1 MMTINRSLNAI
12 MGRVYYMGGLNLEK
26 YIIGVDL
33 GGTKIT
39 TAISDLDGQILSK
52 TTIATLSSEGEKKV
66 VERIIETIAVVL
78 KESEI
83 TKDKVL
89 SIGIGSPGIINP
101 IEGKIMMAANLPFK
115 DYCLV
120 EPIKAYFDISCYL
133 ENDAN
138 AAALGEF
145 TFGAGRGKKNFIYVT
160 VSTGVGGAAIIDGKL
175 YHGNTS
181 NAFEVGHM
189 ILDPRSEIKCNCG
202 LYGDVEAL
210 CSGTAIAKQA
220 VNAVKQ
226 GKETLLSEVSE
237 ISTKD
242 VHEAYLKEDAV
253 AKEILHE
260 AFDYMGIAVA
270 NLITIF
276 DPEMVVIGGGVSG
289 IGNLFFDRVKASAK
303 KSCLDFIFDPV
314 EILPSSLG
322 QDTGVFGA
330 LAIAKSRIN

>member
-1 MMTINRSLNAI
+1 M
-12 MGRVYYMGGLNLEK
+12 EK

-39 TAISDLDGQILSK
+39 TAISDLEGRILSK
-52 TTIATLSSEGEKKV
+52 TTIATLASEGEKKV
-66 VERIIETIAVVL
+66 VDRILETIQVVL
-78 KESEI
+78 TESKISKEHI
-83 TKDKVL
+83 L
-89 SIGIGSPGIINP
+89 SIGVGSPGIINP
-101 IEGKIMMAANLPFK
+101 LEGKIMMAANLPFEN
-115 DYCLV
+115 YCLV
-120 EPIKAYFDISCYL
+120 EPIQAHFHIPCYL

-145 TFGAGRGKKNFIYVT
+145 SFGTGRGKKNFIYVT

-189 ILDPRSEIKCNCG
+189 ILDPKSEIRCNCG

-210 CSGTAIAKQA
+210 CSGTAIAKKA
-220 VNAVKQ
+220 ASAVKL
-226 GKETLLSEVSE
+226 GRETLLSQVQE
-237 ISTKD
+237 ISTKE
-242 VHEAYLKEDAV
+242 VYEAYLKKDAV
-253 AKEILHE
+253 AMEILHE
-260 AFDYMGIAVA
+260 AFDYMGVAVA

-276 DPEMVVIGGGVSG
+276 DPEMVVIGGGVSS
-289 IGNLFFDRVKASAK
+289 IGELFFDRVKASAK
-303 KSCLDFIFDPV
+303 RSCLDFIFDPV

-330 LAIAKSRIN
+330 LAIAKSGITE

>member
-1 MMTINRSLNAI
+1 M
-12 MGRVYYMGGLNLEK
+12 EK

-39 TAISDLDGQILSK
+39 TAISDVEGHVLSK

-66 VERIIETIAVVL
+66 VERIIETIQFVLTESKIHQDLVVA
-78 KESEI
+78 
-83 TKDKVL
+83 
-89 SIGIGSPGIINP
+89 IGIGSPGIINP
-101 IEGKIMMAANLPFK
+101 IEGKIVMAANLPFEN
-115 DYCLV
+115 YCLV
-120 EPIKAYFDISCYL
+120 EPIHQHFDIPCYL

-145 TFGAGRGKKNFIYVT
+145 TFGAGRGKRNFIYVT

-175 YHGNTS
+175 YRGNTS

-189 ILDPRSEIKCNCG
+189 ILDPRSQIRCNCG

-210 CSGTAIAKQA
+210 CSGTAMAKSA
-220 VNAVKQ
+220 TNAVKQ
-226 GKETLLSEVSE
+226 GKETLLKDVQE
-237 ISTKD
+237 ISTKE
-242 VHEAYLKEDAV
+242 VYEAYLKKDAV
-253 AKEILHE
+253 AMEILYE

-276 DPEMVVIGGGVSG
+276 DPEMVVIGGGVSS
-289 IGNLFFDRVKASAK
+289 IGDLFFDRVKASAK
-303 KSCLDFIFDPV
+303 RSCLDFIFDPV
-314 EILPSSLG
+314 EIVPSSLG

-330 LAIAKSRIN
+330 LAIAKSGFDRHR

>member
-1 MMTINRSLNAI
+1 L
-12 MGRVYYMGGLNLEK
+12 GK

-39 TAISDLDGQILSK
+39 TAISNLEGHILSK

-66 VERIIETIAVVL
+66 VERIIETIQFVL
-78 KESEI
+78 TESEI
-83 TKDKVL
+83 SKDQVL
-89 SIGIGSPGIINP
+89 SIGVGSPGIINP
-101 IEGKIMMAANLPFK
+101 LEGKIMMAANLPFEN
-115 DYCLV
+115 YCLV
-120 EPIKAYFDISCYL
+120 EPIRAYFDIPCYL

-189 ILDPRSEIKCNCG
+189 ILDPRSEIQCNCG

-210 CSGTAIAKQA
+210 CSGTAIAKSA
-220 VNAVKQ
+220 ANAVKQ
-226 GKETLLSEVSE
+226 GKKTMLSELQE
-237 ISTKD
+237 ISTKE
-242 VHEAYLKEDAV
+242 VYEAYLKKDAI
-253 AKEILHE
+253 AMEILHD

-276 DPEMVVIGGGVSG
+276 DPEMVVIGGGVSS
-289 IGNLFFDRVKASAK
+289 IGDLFFDRVKASAK

-314 EILPSSLG
+314 EIMASSLG
-322 QDTGVFGA
+322 QETGVFGA
-330 LAIAKSRIN
+330 LAIAKNSINN

>member
-1 MMTINRSLNAI
+1 MIKVLYI
-12 MGRVYYMGGLNLEK
+12 GGFRLEK

-39 TAISDLDGQILSK
+39 TAISDLDGHILTK

-66 VERIIETIAVVL
+66 VERIIETIQFVLEESKISKVKVV
-78 KESEI
+78 
-83 TKDKVL
+83 

-101 IEGKIMMAANLPFK
+101 LEGKIMMAANLPFEN
-115 DYCLV
+115 YCLV
-120 EPIKAYFDISCYL
+120 EPISAYFNIPCYL

-210 CSGTAIAKQA
+210 CSGTAIAKRA
-220 VNAVKQ
+220 VIAIKQ
-226 GKETLLSEVSE
+226 GKETLLSGVQE
-237 ISTKD
+237 ISTKE
-242 VHEAYLKEDAV
+242 VYEAYIKKDQV
-253 AKEILHE
+253 ATEILYE

-276 DPEMVVIGGGVSG
+276 DPEMVVIGGGVSS
-289 IGNLFFDRVKASAK
+289 IGDLFFDRVKASAK

-314 EILPSSLG
+314 EIMPSSLG

-330 LAIAKSRIN
+330 LAIAKNSINN

>member
-1 MMTINRSLNAI
+1 M
-12 MGRVYYMGGLNLEK
+12 EK

-39 TAISDLDGQILSK
+39 TAISDLEGQILSK

-120 EPIKAYFDISCYL
+120 EPIKAYFDIPCYL

-138 AAALGEF
+138 AAALGEY
-145 TFGAGRGKKNFIYVT
+145 TFGAGSGKKNFIYVT

-189 ILDPRSEIKCNCG
+189 ILDPRSDTRCNCG

-210 CSGTAIAKQA
+210 CSGTAISKRAKEAITSGRQTILTEHEVITAYEVYQA
-220 VNAVKQ
+220 YEA
-226 GKETLLSEVSE
+226 GDALS
-237 ISTKD
+237 
-242 VHEAYLKEDAV
+242 
-253 AKEILHE
+253 KEILDE
-260 AFDYMGIAVA
+260 AWDYLGIAIA
-270 NLITIF
+270 NLIVTF
-276 DPEMVVIGGGVSG
+276 DPDIIAIGGGVSR
-289 IGNLFFDRVKASAK
+289 IGKVMFDAVKASAQK
-303 KSCLDFIFDPV
+303 RCIEFMFNSVKIVPTGLK
-314 EILPSSLG
+314 
-322 QDTGVFGA
+322 QDTGVMGAIA
-330 LAIAKSRIN
+330 LALVNSREK

>member
-1 MMTINRSLNAI
+1 MVKAQYI
-12 MGRVYYMGGLNLEK
+12 GGFRLEK

-66 VERIIETIAVVL
+66 VERIIETIESVL
-78 KESEI
+78 KESKI
-83 TKDKVL
+83 SKDKVL
-89 SIGIGSPGIINP
+89 TIGVGSPGIINP
-101 IEGKIMMAANLPFK
+101 KEGKIMMAANLPFE

-120 EPIKAYFDISCYL
+120 EPIKAYFNIPCYL

-145 TFGAGRGKKNFIYVT
+145 TFGTGRGKKNFIYVT

-210 CSGTAIAKQA
+210 CSGTAIAKRA
-220 VNAVKQ
+220 ANAVKQ
-226 GKETLLSEVSE
+226 GKETLLSDVLD

-242 VHEAYLKEDAV
+242 VHEAYLKKDAV
-253 AKEILHE
+253 AIEILHE

-276 DPEMVVIGGGVSG
+276 DPEMVVIGGGVSSVG
-289 IGNLFFDRVKASAK
+289 SLFFDRVKASAK

-314 EILPSSLG
+314 EIMPSSLG
-322 QDTGVFGA
+322 QETGVFGA
-330 LAIAKSRIN
+330 LAIAKSSIIE

>member
-1 MMTINRSLNAI
+1 M
-12 MGRVYYMGGLNLEK
+12 EK

-39 TAISDLDGQILSK
+39 TAISDLEGHLLSK
-52 TTIATLSSEGEKKV
+52 TTVATLSNEGEKKV
-66 VERIIETIAVVL
+66 VNRIIETINFVL
-78 KESEI
+78 KDSDI
-83 TKDKVL
+83 SKDKVL

-101 IEGKIMMAANLPFK
+101 VEGKIMMAANLPFK
-115 DYCLV
+115 NYCLT
-120 EPIKAYFDISCYL
+120 EPIQAFFQLPVYL

-145 TFGAGRGKKNFIYVT
+145 TFGTGRGKKNFIYVT

-189 ILDPRSEIKCNCG
+189 ILDPKSEIKCNCG

-210 CSGTAIAKQA
+210 CSGTAIAKKATLA
-220 VNAVKQ
+220 VIQ
-226 GKETLLSEVSE
+226 GKETLLSDVQE
-237 ISTKD
+237 ISTKE
-242 VHEAYLKEDAV
+242 VHEAYLKNDAV
-253 AKEILHE
+253 AMGILHE
-260 AFDYMGIAVA
+260 AFDDMGIAVA
-270 NLITIF
+270 NFITIF
-276 DPEMVVIGGGVSG
+276 DPEMVVIGGGVAS

-330 LAIAKSRIN
+330 LAIAKNNINC